1 MHAAES
7 PWYTITT
14 VTHKLRRNEN
24 MPIHVGG
31 KELTIQ
37 RVTKQTS
44 AIMFT
49 YTQHFLRTN
58 VQMLRYHA

>member
-1 MHAAES
+1 
-7 PWYTITT
+7 
-14 VTHKLRRNEN
+14 

>member
-1 MHAAES
+1 
-7 PWYTITT
+7 
-14 VTHKLRRNEN
+14 

-44 AIMFT
+44 AIMFP